1 MRNVTKAAFFGAAAV
16 FLFASAAA
24 RADDDGEKTFKK
36 YCAACHT
43 VEAGKNKIGP
53 SLSGV
58 VGRKAGSIDG
68 FAYSEAN
75 KGSGVVW
82 DEAKLDQY
90 LSDPKQFMPGNKM
103 VFAGVKKSD
112 ERAALIAF
120 LKTSK

>member
-1 MRNVTKAAFFGAAAV
+1 MRNVAKAALLGAAALLV
-16 FLFASAAA
+16 AGVAPA
-24 RADDDGEKTFKK
+24 RAEEDGEKTFKK

-43 VEAGKNKIGP
+43 TEAGKNKIGP
-53 SLSGV
+53 SLAGV
-58 VGRKAGSIDG
+58 LGRKAGSIDG

-103 VFAGVKKSD
+103 VFPGVKKSD
-112 ERAALIAF
+112 ERSAVIAF
-120 LKTSK
+120 LKSAK